1 MLDLPVLEDLPPVAG
16 KRVLLR
22 VDFNVPLEDQPDGS
36 RVVTDDFRIRAALPT
51 ISWLVEQGADVVLA
65 THLGRPNGKPD
76 PRYSLDPVR
85 ERLAQLAPGV
95 KLLDNLRFDPG
106 EEQNSASFVD
116 TLLDGIDFYVN
127 DAFGATHRA
136 HASIVGP
143 PSRVPSAAGRLL
155 AREVEVLS
163 DLLHGPSQPFVVVV
177 GGGKPSSKLGL
188 MAALAEKVD
197 EVLIG
202 GGMAHTFQ
210 AAAGCTTGRSMV
222 DHDLVDECRR
232 ILMSDTSIRLPVDL
246 RVLSAD
252 GRVMTAD
259 ALVAAQELEA
269 SYRYTRPSKVQ
280 RRADGGEVRIS
291 GRDVE
296 HGWEALDIGPASA
309 EIYREVI
316 LNAAT
321 VFWNGPMGVFEDPR
335 FACGTR
341 VVAEAV
347 AACPGFT
354 VVGGG
359 DSASALRSLGL
370 TSAIDHV
377 STGGGAS
384 LELIERGDLPGLAAL
399 REGAKAFAPAHAHG

>member
-1 MLDLPVLEDLPPVAG
+1 MVDLPVLEDLPPVEG
-16 KRVLLR
+16 KRVLVR
-22 VDFNVPLEDQPDGS
+22 VDFNVPLEDQPDGT
-36 RVVTDDFRIRAALPT
+36 RTINDDFRIRAAIPT
-51 ISWLVEQGADVVLA
+51 IEWLQSHGATVVVA
-65 THLGRPNGKPD
+65 THLGRPKGKPN

-85 ERLAQLAPGV
+85 ARLAELSPGTE
-95 KLLDNLRFDPG
+95 LLENLRFDAG
-106 EEQNSASFVD
+106 EEQNDPRFVD
-116 TLLDGIDFYVN
+116 RLLEGVDYYVN

-143 PSRVPSAAGRLL
+143 PTRVPSAAGRLL

-163 DLLHGPSQPFVVVV
+163 GLLHGPSQPFVVVM
-177 GGGKPSSKLGL
+177 GGAKVSSKLGL
-188 MAALAEKVD
+188 MSALAEKVD

-222 DHDLVDECRR
+222 EHDLIPECRR
-232 ILMSDTSIRLPVDL
+232 ILGSDTSLRLPVDY
-246 RVLSAD
+246 RVLSPD
-252 GRVMTAD
+252 GRMMSAHELSA
-259 ALVAAQELEA
+259 ALAVQAG
-269 SYRYTRPSKVQ
+269 YRYARPSKVQ
-280 RRADGGEVRIS
+280 RRADGGEVRTS

-296 HGWEALDIGPASA
+296 HGWNALDIGPATA

-316 LNAAT
+316 LNATT

-335 FACGTR
+335 FAAGTR

-347 AACPGFT
+347 AECPGFT

-359 DSASALRSLGL
+359 DSASALRSMGL
-370 TSAIDHV
+370 VDAVDHL

-399 REGAKAFAPAHAHG
+399 REGARALAAAHS

>member
-1 MLDLPVLEDLPPVAG
+1 VLDLPVLEDLPPVAG

-22 VDFNVPLEDQPDGS
+22 VDFNVPLEEQPDGS

-51 ISWLVEQGADVVLA
+51 ISWLVEHGADVVLA
-65 THLGRPNGKPD
+65 THLGRPKGKPD

-85 ERLAQLAPGV
+85 ERVAELAPGV
-95 KLLDNLRFDPG
+95 ELLENLRFDPG

-116 TLLDGIDFYVN
+116 SLLDGIDFYVN

-143 PSRVPSAAGRLL
+143 PSRMPSAAGRLL
-155 AREVEVLS
+155 AQEVEVLS
-163 DLLHGPSQPFVVVV
+163 GLLHGPSQPFVVVV
-177 GGGKPSSKLGL
+177 GGAKPSSKLGL
-188 MAALAEKVD
+188 IAALAEKVD

-232 ILMSDTSIRLPVDL
+232 VLMSDTSIRLPVDL

-259 ALVAAQELEA
+259 ALAAAQEMEA

-335 FACGTR
+335 FASGTR

-359 DSASALRSLGL
+359 DSASALRALGL
-370 TSAIDHV
+370 TEAVDHV

-399 REGAKAFAPAHAHG
+399 REGSKAFALAHAPG